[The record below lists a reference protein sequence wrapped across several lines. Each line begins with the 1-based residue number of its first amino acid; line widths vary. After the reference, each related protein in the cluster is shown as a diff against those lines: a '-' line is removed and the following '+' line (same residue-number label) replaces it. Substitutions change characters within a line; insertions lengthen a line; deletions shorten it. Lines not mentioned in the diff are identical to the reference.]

1 MNDQRYDSLA
11 AALDVTADVLDR
23 RALDLF
29 ERESG
34 RAYPAPI
41 VLCGTGRLGRIT
53 LAGLRRAG
61 VDPVAVADNDVRVQG
76 SRVDGIEV
84 LSVPDAV
91 QRFGQDAV
99 FITTIYTARPL
110 RDQLASLGARV
121 ASSRALFFHHPHVF
135 LPHGSIQWPSGILDD
150 AKDALSGL
158 SAWSDDA
165 SRDEY
170 VAQIKWQLLLTTEMP
185 PWLPAAETYFPQG
198 LVRLSDHESVVDCGA
213 FDGDTLRAV
222 LDRTGGRFQSFLGL
236 EPDPGNHAKLV
247 AFVAGLPPEI
257 RSRVSTR
264 QVAVH
269 SQRATLRF
277 ESGDGAGSNLTE
289 AGDLEVQAERLDDI
303 VGDLAPT
310 FLKMDIEGAEPLA
323 ISGAR
328 QTLSRSSPTLA
339 ICLYHRREH
348 LWEVPRLIL
357 EANPRY
363 RLSLRRHS
371 DESWETV
378 CYGVAH

>member
-1 MNDQRYDSLA
+1 MADQRYDALA

-61 VDPVAVADNDVRVQG
+61 VEPVAIADNNVRVQG

-91 QRFGQDAV
+91 QRFAQDAV
-99 FITTIYTARPL
+99 FVTTIYTARPL
-110 RDQLASLGARV
+110 RDQLTSLGARV
-121 ASSRALFFHHPHVF
+121 ASSRALFFHHPQVF

-158 SAWSDDA
+158 SAWWDDA

-170 VAQIKWQLLLTTEMP
+170 VAQINWQLLLAVEMP
-185 PWLPAAETYFPQG
+185 PWMPAAETYFPG
-198 LVRLSDHESVVDCGA
+198 ELIRLSDHESVVDCGA

-222 LDRTGGRFQSFLGL
+222 LDRTGGRFKHFLGL
-236 EPDPGNHAKLV
+236 EPDPGNHAKLA
-247 AFVAGLPPEI
+247 AFVDALPAEV
-257 RSRVSTR
+257 RSRISTR

-269 SQRATLRF
+269 AERATLRF

-289 AGDLEVQAERLDDI
+289 AGDLEVQAERLDEI

-328 QTLSRSSPTLA
+328 QTLRRHSPTLA

>member
-1 MNDQRYDSLA
+1 MTDQRYDSLA

-34 RAYPAPI
+34 RVYPAPI

-61 VDPVAVADNDVRVQG
+61 VEPVAIADNNVRVQG
-76 SRVDGIEV
+76 SRIDGMEV

-91 QRFGQDAV
+91 QRFAQDAV
-99 FITTIYTARPL
+99 FVTTIYTARPL

-121 ASSRALFFHHPHVF
+121 ASCRALFFHHPRVF

-170 VAQIKWQLLLTTEMP
+170 VAQINWQLLLATEMP
-185 PWLPAAETYFPQG
+185 AWLPASETYFPHG

-222 LDRTGGRFQSFLGL
+222 LDRTGGRFEHFLGL
-236 EPDPGNHAKLV
+236 EPDPGNHAKLA
-247 AFVAGLPPEI
+247 AFVDALPAGV
-257 RSRVSTR
+257 RSRISTR

-269 SQRATLRF
+269 AERATLRF

-289 AGDLEVQAERLDDI
+289 AGDLEVQAERLDEI

-328 QTLSRSSPTLA
+328 QTLRRHSPTLA

-348 LWEVPRLIL
+348 LWEVPRLII

-378 CYGVAH
+378 CYGVAQ